1 MDKQVGLQCL
11 RDAISDP
18 KAEFRD
24 GQWEAIDH
32 VVNSRGKLLV
42 VQRTGWGK
50 SAVYFVATK
59 LLRDQGM
66 GPTIV
71 VSPLLALMRNQIEAA
86 RGLNLNAVTINSTN
100 EEQWDEIIT
109 GILNDSYDVIFISPE
124 RLSNEFFAE
133 QVLAPIASR
142 VGMLVIDEAHCISDW
157 GHDFRPDYRRLVN
170 VLRYVPPQTP
180 VLGTTAT
187 ANDRVVNDVR
197 SQLGDVEIQRGPLM
211 RDSLSLENIEL
222 KDQAS
227 RMAWLVEFIKQQD
240 GTGIVYVLTKRTA
253 ASVADWLK
261 QNGIKA
267 EPYYSGVQLPTHP
280 ETNSCREYLEKKLLT
295 NEVDVLVATIA
306 LGMGYDKPDL
316 AFVVHFQC
324 PGSIVGYYQQV
335 GRAGRGID
343 KAIGVLM
350 SGAEDSEIHEFF
362 RRTAFPDEQTVNRL
376 LNQLAR
382 GDGYSTRQLE
392 GYFNMSQ
399 SKLQGILKFLSVEN
413 PSPVTKQ
420 KAKWKRTPVPYQLDT
435 ERIGRLTAQREKEWQ
450 EIQDY
455 IETSGCLMTFLR
467 EALDDS
473 ITAPCGKCANCQGE
487 PVARVELD
495 ESLIMAAQRFLRHSE
510 MELKLA
516 KQTPKGAFVEYEIPY
531 NIPQSQRA
539 LTGRILSR
547 WGDAGWGGLVRQGVH
562 EGSFDDALVEAAAEL
577 YEKRWEKEVAPQW
590 VTCIPSDR
598 SGDLVPKFSAR
609 LAKRLGLP
617 FANVIHQVRQ
627 HAPQREQVNRFYRCQ
642 NLDGVFEVE
651 DHMPGGP
658 VLLVDDL
665 VNSGWTLTVASVL
678 LRRHGS
684 GEVLPFALASVELG

>member
-142 VGMLVIDEAHCISDW
+142 LGMLVIDEAHCISDW

-495 ESLIMAAQRFLRHSE
+495 ESLIMAAQRFYDI
-510 MELKLA
+510 
-516 KQTPKGAFVEYEIPY
+516 PKW
-531 NIPQSQRA
+531 N
-539 LTGRILSR
+539 
-547 WGDAGWGGLVRQGVH
+547 
-562 EGSFDDALVEAAAEL
+562 
-577 YEKRWEKEVAPQW
+577 
-590 VTCIPSDR
+590 
-598 SGDLVPKFSAR
+598 
-609 LAKRLGLP
+609 
-617 FANVIHQVRQ
+617 
-627 HAPQREQVNRFYRCQ
+627 
-642 NLDGVFEVE
+642 
-651 DHMPGGP
+651 
-658 VLLVDDL
+658 
-665 VNSGWTLTVASVL
+665 
-678 LRRHGS
+678 
-684 GEVLPFALASVELG
+684 